1 MSTTGFSATDMELFH
16 DDAKVGLLATVSP
29 EGLPHVSLITT
40 LQARTSTQLTWGQ
53 FTEGRSKDH
62 VRAEPRVGWL
72 IMTPDRKLWRGRA
85 RWTGA
90 ETSGEEYEAYNRKPM
105 FRYNSYFGIHTVH
118 QMDLVSGGPREALP
132 LAGIA
137 AGTALV
143 AAARR
148 LVRGGD
154 GARALRPWAQDLF
167 SRVDTFKFLSW
178 VDAEGYPTLVP
189 LVPCAAAGGGRLV
202 FAPTVYRRELA
213 SLDRGADVAV
223 FCMNMDAESV
233 LARGRFEGFGRRVG
247 ARTGTLGLDWVYNS
261 MPPQPG
267 QIYPAVPLEPVRSF
281 EIAG

>member
-1 MSTTGFSATDMELFH
+1 MSETGFAAADMELFH

-29 EGLPHVSLITT
+29 EGKPHVSLITT
-40 LQARTSTQLTWGQ
+40 LQARTPDRLTWGQ

-62 VRAEPRVGWL
+62 VRVEPRVAWL

-118 QMDLVSGGPREALP
+118 HMDLVSGGPREALP

-143 AAARR
+143 SAARR
-148 LVRGGD
+148 LLRGG
-154 GARALRPWAQDLF
+154 GGEPAMRPWAEDMLGRI
-167 SRVDTFKFLSW
+167 STFKFLSW
-178 VDAEGYPTLVP
+178 VDGDGYPTLVP
-189 LVPCAAAGGGRLV
+189 LVPCASVGSSRLV
-202 FAPTVYRRELA
+202 FAPTVHRDELA
-213 SLDRGADVAV
+213 TLTQGADVAV
-223 FCMNMDAESV
+223 FCMNMGAESV
-233 LARGRFEGFGRRVG
+233 LVRGRFEGFGRRAG
-247 ARTGTLGLDWVYNS
+247 ARTGTLALDWVYNS

-267 QIYPAVPLEPVRSF
+267 QIHPAVPLEPVRSF
-281 EIAG
+281 DVAG

>member
-1 MSTTGFSATDMELFH
+1 MSETGFSAADMELFH

-29 EGLPHVSLITT
+29 EGLPHLSLITT
-40 LQARTSTQLTWGQ
+40 LQARAATRFTWGQ

-118 QMDLVSGGPREALP
+118 HMDLVSGGPREALP

-148 LVRGGD
+148 LLRGTEGD
-154 GARALRPWAQDLF
+154 PALRPWARDLLC
-167 SRVDTFKFLSW
+167 RVNTFKFLSW

-189 LVPCAAAGGGRLV
+189 LVPCAAVGSRRLV
-202 FAPTVYRRELA
+202 FAPTVFHGELG
-213 SLDRGADVAV
+213 SLTEGADVAV
-223 FCMNMDAESV
+223 FCMNMDAQSV
-233 LARGRFEGFGRRVG
+233 LMRGRFEGYGRRVG
-247 ARTGTLGLDWVYNS
+247 ARTGTLALDWVYNS

-281 EIAG
+281 DIAG